1 LVELILLKWVTIM
14 IEDIVLLSRLQ
25 FAITVFFHFI
35 FVPLTIG
42 LGAMVAGFEVKYWK
56 TREEKWKKLALFW
69 GNLFKINFAFG
80 IVTGFAMTFQFGTN
94 WGLYSEFM
102 GDVFASP
109 LALEALIAFFLE
121 ATFFGVW
128 LFTSHKKAALKAVS
142 MVLVSIGTMISAIWI
157 ITANAFMQNP
167 TGYEMAADGSKIL
180 MTNFT
185 EVLLN
190 PYLWYMLTHTLL
202 AAYLLSAMFMIAI
215 SGYFLL
221 KKSNADIFKISMK
234 LGIYVLVISALLL
247 PTLGMF
253 YGHYVGEVQPV
264 KAAAM
269 EAVWESGSGVP
280 MYLIQIPSDSQERN
294 LIQAIGIPN
303 AGSFLLTGDFNG
315 EVTGLK
321 DIDPADRPPVAMTF
335 FSFRIMVM
343 LGMLFILEA
352 FAGLYLIKKDPEMES
367 PKSRKYMKLMLYS
380 LPLPY
385 IAIAVGWAV
394 AEMGR
399 QPWIV
404 YGLYRTSEAISA
416 VPAIQIIFSMGLLV
430 LFYLLLFVLFLYLM
444 KKAVVAGPE
453 VKEHA

>member
-1 LVELILLKWVTIM
+1 M

-56 TREEKWKKLALFW
+56 TQQEKWKKLAQFW

-94 WGLYSEFM
+94 WGQYSEFM

-121 ATFFGVW
+121 ATFFGIW
-128 LFTSHKKAALKAVS
+128 LFTSHKKPALKAVS

-157 ITANAFMQNP
+157 ITANSFMQHP
-167 TGYEMAADGSKIL
+167 VGYELAADGSK
-180 MTNFT
+180 
-185 EVLLN
+185 VLLADFGAVLAN
-190 PYLWYMLTHTLL
+190 PYLWYMLIHTIL
-202 AAYLLSAMFMIAI
+202 AAYLLSAIFMVAI

-221 KKSNADIFKISMK
+221 KKSNVDMYRTSMK
-234 LGIYVLVISALLL
+234 LGVYVLVISALLV
-247 PTLGMF
+247 PGLGMF
-253 YGHYVGEVQPV
+253 YGHYVGDVQPV

-269 EAVWESGSGVP
+269 EAVWESGPDRP
-280 MYLIQIPSDSQERN
+280 MYLIQIPSESQGGN
-294 LIQAIGIPN
+294 MVQLIGIPYL
-303 AGSFLLTGDFNG
+303 GSFLLTGDFHG
-315 EVTGLK
+315 EVVGLN
-321 DIDPADRPPVAMTF
+321 DIPEEDRPPVAITF
-335 FSFRIMVM
+335 FSFRIMII

-352 FAGLYLIKKDPEMES
+352 FAGLYLVRKDPTMES
-367 PKSRKYMKLMLYS
+367 SKSQKYMKLMLLS
-380 LPLPY
+380 IPLPY
-385 IAIAVGWAV
+385 IAIMLGWAV
-394 AEMGR
+394 AEVGR

-416 VPAIQIIFSMGLLV
+416 IPAVQILFSMGLLL

-444 KKAVVAGPE
+444 VHAIKKGPE
-453 VKEHA
+453 GVQDHA

>member
-1 LVELILLKWVTIM
+1 M

-25 FAITVFFHFI
+25 FAITVLFHFI

-42 LGAMVAGFEVKYWK
+42 LGAMVAGFELKYWK

-121 ATFFGVW
+121 GTFFGVW

-167 TGYEMAADGSKIL
+167 VGFQMAEDGSKIIL
-180 MTNFT
+180 SDFAA
-185 EVLLN
+185 VLAN
-190 PYLWYMLTHTLL
+190 PHLWYMLTHTLL
-202 AAYLLSAMFMIAI
+202 AAYLLSAVFMVAV

-221 KKSNADIFKISMK
+221 KKSNPDLFKTSMK
-234 LGIYVLVISALLL
+234 LGIYVLIISALLL
-247 PTLGMF
+247 PGLGMF
-253 YGHYVGEVQPV
+253 YGHYIGEAQPV

-280 MYLIQIPSDSQERN
+280 MYLIQIPSDSQESN
-294 LIQAIGIPN
+294 LIQILGIPN
-303 AGSFLLTGDFNG
+303 VGSFLLTGDFQG
-315 EVTGLK
+315 EVTGLR
-321 DIDPADRPPVAMTF
+321 DVDPADRPPVALTF
-335 FSFRIMVM
+335 FSFRTMII

-352 FAGLYLIKKDPEMES
+352 VAGLYLIKTDPAMES
-367 PKSRKYMKLMLYS
+367 PKSRKYMKLMMFS

-385 IAIAVGWAV
+385 IAIAFGWAV
-394 AEMGR
+394 AEVGR

-404 YGLYRTSEAISA
+404 YGLYRTSEAVSA

-430 LFYLLLFVLFLYLM
+430 LFYLLLFVLFVYLM
-444 KKAVVAGPE
+444 RKAVISGPE
-453 VKEHA
+453 VKEHV

>member
-1 LVELILLKWVTIM
+1 M

-56 TREEKWKKLALFW
+56 TQQEKWKKLAQYW

-94 WGLYSEFM
+94 WGPYSEFM

-121 ATFFGVW
+121 ATFFGIW
-128 LFTSHKKAALKAVS
+128 LFTSHKRPKLKAVS
-142 MVLVSIGTMISAIWI
+142 MVLVAVGTMISAIWI
-157 ITANAFMQNP
+157 ITANAFMQHP
-167 TGYEMAADGSKIL
+167 VGYQMAADGSKIL
-180 MTNFT
+180 LADFGA
-185 EVLLN
+185 VLAN
-190 PYLWYMLTHTLL
+190 PYLWYMLIHTLL
-202 AAYLLSAMFMIAI
+202 AAYLLSAVFMVAV

-221 KKSNADIFKISMK
+221 KKSNVDIYKTSMK
-234 LGIYVLVISALLL
+234 LGVYVLIISAILL

-269 EAVWESGSGVP
+269 EAVWESGSDKP
-280 MYLIQIPSDSQERN
+280 MYLFSIPSESEGRN
-294 LIQAIGIPN
+294 LVQIIGIPYV
-303 AGSFLLTGDFNG
+303 GSFLLTGDFHG
-315 EVTGLK
+315 EVTGLN
-321 DIDPADRPPVAMTF
+321 DIDPNDRPPVALTF
-335 FSFRIMVM
+335 YSFRIMVM
-343 LGMLFILEA
+343 LGILFILEA
-352 FAGLYLIKKDPEMES
+352 LAGLYLVRKDPTMEK
-367 PKSRKYMKLMLYS
+367 PNSRKYMKLMLYS

-385 IAIAVGWAV
+385 LAIMFGWAV
-394 AEMGR
+394 AEVGR

-404 YGLYRTSEAISA
+404 YGLYRTSEAISGI
-416 VPAIQIIFSMGLLV
+416 PAIQILFSMGLLV

-444 KKAVVAGPE
+444 KNAVVAGPE
-453 VKEHA
+453 VKDHA

>member
-1 LVELILLKWVTIM
+1 M

-56 TREEKWKKLALFW
+56 TKQEKWKKLAQFW

-94 WGLYSEFM
+94 WGQYAEFM

-121 ATFFGVW
+121 ATFFGIW
-128 LFTSHKKAALKAVS
+128 LFTSYKKPALKAIS

-167 TGYEMAADGSKIL
+167 VGYQMAADGSK
-180 MTNFT
+180 
-185 EVLLN
+185 VLLSDFGAVLTN
-190 PYLWYMLTHTLL
+190 PYLWYMLIHTLL
-202 AAYLLSAMFMIAI
+202 AAYLLSALFMTAI
-215 SGYFLL
+215 SGYYLL
-221 KKSNADIFKISMK
+221 KKSNVDMYRTSMK
-234 LGIYVLVISALLL
+234 LGVYVLIISAILL

-253 YGHYVGEVQPV
+253 YGHYVGQVQPV

-269 EAVWESGSGVP
+269 EAVWESGSELP

-294 LIQAIGIPN
+294 LVQAIGIPYV
-303 AGSFLLTGDFNG
+303 GSFLLTGDPRG
-315 EVTGLK
+315 EVTGLN
-321 DIDPADRPPVAMTF
+321 DVPEEDRPPVAITF

-343 LGMLFILEA
+343 LGIVFILEA
-352 FAGLYLIKKDPEMES
+352 LAGLYLVRKDPTMES

-380 LPLPY
+380 IPLPY
-385 IAIAVGWAV
+385 IAIMFGWAV
-394 AEMGR
+394 AEVGR

-404 YGLYRTSEAISA
+404 YGLYRTSEAISGI
-416 VPAIQIIFSMGLLV
+416 PAIQILFSMGLLV
-430 LFYLLLFVLFLYLM
+430 LFYLLLFFLFLYLM
-444 KKAVVAGPE
+444 KRAIIAGPE

>member
-1 LVELILLKWVTIM
+1 M

-56 TREEKWKKLALFW
+56 TQQEKWKKLAQFW

-94 WGLYSEFM
+94 WGPYSEFM

-121 ATFFGVW
+121 ATFFGIW
-128 LFTSHKKAALKAVS
+128 LFTSYKKPALKAIS
-142 MVLVSIGTMISAIWI
+142 MVLVSVGTMISAIWI

-167 TGYEMAADGSKIL
+167 VGYEMAADGTKIL
-180 MTNFT
+180 LSDFGA
-185 EVLLN
+185 VLTN
-190 PYLWYMLTHTLL
+190 PYLWYMLIHTLL
-202 AAYLLSAMFMIAI
+202 AAYLLSALFMVAV

-221 KKSNADIFKISMK
+221 KKSNVDMYRTSMK
-234 LGIYVLVISALLL
+234 LGVYVLVISAILL
-247 PTLGMF
+247 PCLGMF

-269 EAVWESGSGVP
+269 ESVWESGSDKP
-280 MYLIQIPSDSQERN
+280 MYLIQIPSNSGN
-294 LIQAIGIPN
+294 IVQAIGIPYV
-303 AGSFLLTGDFNG
+303 GSFLLTGDPHG
-315 EVTGLK
+315 EVTGLN
-321 DIDPADRPPVAMTF
+321 DVAEEDRPPVAITF
-335 FSFRIMVM
+335 YSFRIMVI
-343 LGMLFILEA
+343 LGIIFILEA
-352 FAGLYLIKKDPEMES
+352 LAGLYLVRKDPAMES
-367 PKSRKYMKLMLYS
+367 SKSRKYMKLMLYS
-380 LPLPY
+380 IPLPY
-385 IAIAVGWAV
+385 LAIAFGWAV
-394 AEMGR
+394 AEVGR

-404 YGLYRTSEAISA
+404 YGLYRTAEAVSA
-416 VPAIQIIFSMGLLV
+416 IPAIQILFSMGLLI
-430 LFYLLLFVLFLYLM
+430 LFYLLLFFLFLYLM
-444 KKAVVAGPE
+444 VRAIRAGPE

>member
-1 LVELILLKWVTIM
+1 M

-42 LGAMVAGFEVKYWK
+42 LGAMVAGFELKYWK
-56 TREEKWKKLALFW
+56 TRDEKWKKLALFW

-121 ATFFGVW
+121 GTFFGVW

-167 TGYEMAADGSKIL
+167 VGFQMAEDGSKIIL
-180 MTNFT
+180 SDFAA
-185 EVLLN
+185 VLAN
-190 PYLWYMLTHTLL
+190 PHLWYMLTHTLL
-202 AAYLLSAMFMIAI
+202 AAYLLSAVFMVAV

-221 KKSNADIFKISMK
+221 KKSNPDLFKTSMK
-234 LGIYVLVISALLL
+234 LGIYVLIISSLLL
-247 PTLGMF
+247 PGLGMF
-253 YGHYVGEVQPV
+253 YGHYIGETQPV

-269 EAVWESGSGVP
+269 EAVWESGSGIP
-280 MYLIQIPSDSQERN
+280 MYLIQIPSDSQESN
-294 LIQAIGIPN
+294 LIQILGIPN
-303 AGSFLLTGDFNG
+303 VGSFLLTGDFQG
-315 EVTGLK
+315 EVTGLR
-321 DIDPADRPPVAMTF
+321 DVDPADRPPVALTF
-335 FSFRIMVM
+335 FSFRTMII

-352 FAGLYLIKKDPEMES
+352 VAGLYLIKKDPSMES
-367 PKSRKYMKLMLYS
+367 PKSRKYMKLMMFS

-385 IAIAVGWAV
+385 IAIAFGWAV
-394 AEMGR
+394 AEVGR

-404 YGLYRTSEAISA
+404 YGLYRTSEAVSA

-430 LFYLLLFVLFLYLM
+430 LFYLLLFVLFVYLM
-444 KKAVVAGPE
+444 RKAVIAGPE
-453 VKEHA
+453 VKEHV

>member
-1 LVELILLKWVTIM
+1 M

-56 TREEKWKKLALFW
+56 TQQEKWKKLAQFW

-94 WGLYSEFM
+94 WGAYAEFM

-121 ATFFGVW
+121 ATFFGIW
-128 LFTSHKKAALKAVS
+128 LFTSHKKPALKAVS
-142 MVLVSIGTMISAIWI
+142 MILVSVGTMISAIWI

-167 TGYEMAADGSKIL
+167 VGYEMAADGSKIL
-180 MTNFT
+180 LSDFGA
-185 EVLLN
+185 VLTN
-190 PYLWYMLTHTLL
+190 PYLWYMLIHTLI
-202 AAYLLSAMFMIAI
+202 AAYLLSALFMVAV

-221 KKSNADIFKISMK
+221 KKSNVDIFRSSMK
-234 LGIYVLVISALLL
+234 LGVYVLIISAILL
-247 PTLGMF
+247 PCLGMF

-269 EAVWESGSGVP
+269 ESVWESGSDKP
-280 MYLIQIPSDSQERN
+280 MYLIQIPSNSGN
-294 LIQAIGIPN
+294 IVQAIGIPYV
-303 AGSFLLTGDFNG
+303 GSFLLTGDPHG
-315 EVTGLK
+315 EVTGLN
-321 DIDPADRPPVAMTF
+321 DIAEEDRPPVAITF
-335 FSFRIMVM
+335 FSFRIMVI
-343 LGMLFILEA
+343 LGIIFILEA
-352 FAGLYLIKKDPEMES
+352 LAGLYLIRKDPTLES
-367 PKSRKYMKLMLYS
+367 SKSNKYMKLMLYS
-380 LPLPY
+380 IPLPY
-385 IAIAVGWAV
+385 LAIAFGWAV
-394 AEMGR
+394 AEVGR

-404 YGLYRTSEAISA
+404 YGLYRTGEAISA
-416 VPAIQIIFSMGLLV
+416 VPAVQIIFSMGLLV
-430 LFYLLLFVLFLYLM
+430 LFYLLLFFLFLYLM
-444 KKAVVAGPE
+444 VRAIRAGPE